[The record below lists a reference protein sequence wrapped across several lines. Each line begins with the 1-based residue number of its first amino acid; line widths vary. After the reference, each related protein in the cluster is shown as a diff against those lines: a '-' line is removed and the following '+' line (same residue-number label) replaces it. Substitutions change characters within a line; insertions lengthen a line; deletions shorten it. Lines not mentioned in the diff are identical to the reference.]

1 VEGAMAMRDIHAAWG
16 DDFIKSTGEV
26 LKPALVA

>member
-1 VEGAMAMRDIHAAWG
+1 MRDIHAAWG